1 MTQETQKWLADLKAT
16 GKITEEQFKAL
27 ETAAG
32 TPEVDQFIKD
42 SALRQADY
50 SRHMDEISKAR
61 KAVEDAAR
69 ELQNKEAAVTKYQA
83 DLGTWKA
90 GAEEKFNAAVRAA
103 EGSSTKLAAALN
115 RLKAIAVANGLD
127 EADVLKDLDAPSNPP
142 VVTPTIDTS
151 KFLTAEQLAEQVREA
166 ARTAAFV
173 DASIHDIAVEHQK
186 LFGVPLPSA
195 KDLVAEA
202 IKAGKTLDQYWSEK
216 FKVPEKQAEVREAEI
231 NERIKKAVDE
241 ATARLTSEQVLAG
254 QHNNA
259 AAHPVSP
266 VFRESI
272 TKPLPVDY
280 KPGGGIS
287 AALAAHAA
295 GKYQNKQ

>member
-16 GKITEEQFKAL
+16 GKITDEQIKAL
-27 ETAAG
+27 EIAAG

-50 SRHMDEISKAR
+50 SRHMDEVRKAQR
-61 KAVEDAAR
+61 AVEDATK

-103 EGSSTKLAAALN
+103 EGSSTKLAAAIN

-127 EADVLKDLDAPSNPP
+127 EADVLKDLDVPSNPP
-142 VVTPTIDTS
+142 VPPSVDTS
-151 KFLTAEQLAEQVREA
+151 KFLTADQLTERVREA
-166 ARTAAFV
+166 TRTAAFV
-173 DASIHDIAVEHQK
+173 DATIHDIAVEHQK

-241 ATARLTSEQVLAG
+241 ATARLTSERVLAG

-259 AAHPVSP
+259 APVSP
-266 VFRESI
+266 VFKEDLS
-272 TKPLPVDY
+272 KPLPVDY